1 MNWVF
6 LIPITA
12 IVMGIGIAMLGLW
25 TDHKRKS
32 QMLEQTHR
40 ERMAA
45 IERGVTLPPM
55 NPETSAALNGSKNDP
70 PNPAKVLRFGVFML
84 SLGIVLYFGL
94 DTVGAAAAA
103 VFGLVP
109 ATLGL
114 ANLAYAAVL
123 FSNERKAGE
132 EKSRPRLPDL

>member
-1 MNWVF
+1 
-6 LIPITA
+6 
-12 IVMGIGIAMLGLW
+12 MGIGIAMLGLW

-32 QMLEQTHR
+32 QLLEQTHK

-55 NPETSAALNGSKNDP
+55 NADP
-70 PNPAKVLRFGVFML
+70 LTNKSPGNVANPARVLRNGVFML

-94 DTVGAAAAA
+94 ITVGAGSAA

-109 ATLGL
+109 GTIGL

-123 FSNERKAGE
+123 FNRERKGDAKKE
-132 EKSRPRLPDL
+132 PDRLSPPL